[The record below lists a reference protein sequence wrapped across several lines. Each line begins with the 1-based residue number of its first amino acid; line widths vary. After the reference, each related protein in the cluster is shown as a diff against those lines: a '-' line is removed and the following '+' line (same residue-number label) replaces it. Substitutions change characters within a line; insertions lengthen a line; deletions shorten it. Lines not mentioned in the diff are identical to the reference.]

1 MEFWTE
7 AFYQDGNWDT
17 NISGNQVTTTSI
29 TSFIRKSFSLSS
41 LDKYYLYILT
51 IKTNYGIIVYLNGK
65 EIYRYVSRD
74 PDHTLGIT
82 CPPQM
87 WMSSRPAPFKARIGC
102 TSQTPLNS
110 IPSPQTSTSLPS
122 RLMPPS
128 PLLKSRL
135 ILT

>member
-17 NISGNQVTTTSI
+17 NFSGNQVTTTSI

-41 LDKYYLYILT
+41 LDKYYLYTLA

-65 EIYRYVSRD
+65 EIYRYVSS
-74 PDHTLGIT
+74 DHDHALGIT

-87 WMSSRPAPFKARIGC
+87 
-102 TSQTPLNS
+102 
-110 IPSPQTSTSLPS
+110 
-122 RLMPPS
+122 
-128 PLLKSRL
+128 
-135 ILT
+135 